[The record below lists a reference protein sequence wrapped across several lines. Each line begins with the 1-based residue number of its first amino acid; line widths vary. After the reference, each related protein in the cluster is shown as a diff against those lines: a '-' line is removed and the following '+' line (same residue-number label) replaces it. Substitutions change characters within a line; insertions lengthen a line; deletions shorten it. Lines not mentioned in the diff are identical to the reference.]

1 MGSSCHMEVV
11 VGGVVVEVIVDGRK
25 VVVVD
30 IFYFILINFLYY
42 FNQMTKN
49 INLLNFF
56 LRINC
61 R

>member
-1 MGSSCHMEVV
+1 MEVV

-30 IFYFILINFLYY
+30 IFYFILMNFLYY
-42 FNQMTKN
+42 FNQIAKN

-56 LRINC
+56 LRING